1 MMHGGGMGG
10 MHGGMG
16 GSRWQPMATAD
27 SNSLRDDTVMGKAYD
42 HRVVTRMAPYIKPY
56 KVAAWVSLLAVMVY
70 TCATVA
76 IPYLVKWAIDDFITP
91 AEDSGVVP
99 SGLIWVGIIFLIVT
113 AVHFGSNYVQYL
125 GMAKVSQGILY
136 GLRTRMFNHLQ
147 GLSPS
152 FYHRTEVGRIMSRV
166 QNDVLQLQETFN
178 LMVHTMADMLSLVG
192 IVAIMFYMNAEL
204 ALFSL
209 SVIPPLAV
217 VMYVWQKYAKPAFIR
232 ARRAIAIVNGALNE
246 NIAGVRVVQS
256 LNRQDVNM
264 ERFDGLNKTYLDAAI
279 HTSRLSGMIQPP
291 VQLLTGAAMAIVI
304 VVGGWMALGAASS
317 DAVVVE
323 IGTLVAFILFV
334 QRFFDPIRNLTMQF
348 TQLQRSMASGARIFE
363 LLDVT
368 AEVVDVENA
377 SEMPPVG
384 GEIDYESV
392 NFSYVPGVEVLKD
405 INLHISPGETVALV
419 GPTGAGKSTLATLV
433 FRFYDVT
440 GGHIAVDG
448 HDIRDVERISLV
460 GQMGMVLQEPILFS
474 GTVREN
480 IVYCHTQATDEQVMA
495 AAKAVGAHDFI
506 MSMPHGYDT
515 VLHERGGNL
524 SIGQRQLISIA
535 RALVADP
542 RILVL
547 DEATANVDSY
557 TELLIQ
563 NAMRHLLQGRTSI
576 VIAHRLSTIRNAD
589 KIVVVQ
595 DGRIVQMGKHDEL
608 VNQGGLYA
616 HLYALNF
623 SDSDPNAPLA
633 DDQATPVPSDDD

>member
-1 MMHGGGMGG
+1 MMGGGGMGG
-10 MHGGMG
+10 FHGGMG
-16 GSRWQPMATAD
+16 GGRWQPMATTD
-27 SNSLRDDTVMGKAYD
+27 NNSLRDDTVMGKAYD

-56 KVAAWVSLLAVMVY
+56 KAAAWVSLAAVLLY
-70 TCATVA
+70 TGATVA
-76 IPYLVKWAIDDFITP
+76 IPYIVKRGIDDVIVPF
-91 AEDSGVVP
+91 AGSGEVP
-99 SGLIWVGIIFLIVT
+99 GNLMWLGVAFLIVT
-113 AVHFGSNYVQYL
+113 AVHFGANYVQYL

-136 GLRTRMFNHLQ
+136 GLRTHMFNHLQ

-178 LMVHTMADMLSLVG
+178 LMVHTMADLLSLVG
-192 IVAIMFYMNAEL
+192 IVAFMFYMDAQL
-204 ALFSL
+204 ALFAL
-209 SVIPPLAV
+209 GVIPPLII

-256 LNRQDVNM
+256 LNRQEENM
-264 ERFDGLNKTYLDAAI
+264 DRFDGLNRNYLDAAV
-279 HTSRLSGMIQPP
+279 HTSWLSGMIQPP
-291 VQLLTGAAMAIVI
+291 VQLLTGTAMAVVI
-304 VVGGWMALGAASS
+304 GVGGWIALGAESQQQA
-317 DAVVVE
+317 E
-323 IGTLVAFILFV
+323 IGVLVAFILYV

-363 LLDVT
+363 LLDVEP
-368 AEVVDVENA
+368 EVVDPPAAPKMPAVE
-377 SEMPPVG
+377 G
-384 GEIDYESV
+384 GISYEEV

-405 INLHISPGETVALV
+405 VNLKVAPGETVALV

-440 GGHIAVDG
+440 GGRITVDG
-448 HDIRDVERISLV
+448 RDIREVERTSLV
-460 GQMGMVLQEPILFS
+460 GQMGMVLQEPFLFS
-474 GTVREN
+474 GTIKEN
-480 IVYCHTQATDEQVMA
+480 IVYCHTEATHEQVEA

-506 MSMPHGYDT
+506 MSMPQGYDT
-515 VLHERGGNL
+515 MLHERGGNL
-524 SIGQRQLISIA
+524 SIGQRQLISFA

-563 NAMRHLLQGRTSI
+563 RAMRRLLQGRTSI

-589 KIVVVQ
+589 KIVVV
-595 DGRIVQMGKHDEL
+595 DGGRITQMGKHDEL
-608 VNQGGLYA
+608 MEQEGLYA
-616 HLYALNF
+616 HLYNLNY
-623 SDSDPNAPLA
+623 SDAE
-633 DDQATPVPSDDD
+633 ATPEASASPAPSDD

>member
-27 SNSLRDDTVMGKAYD
+27 SNSLRDDTVMGRAYD

-56 KVAAWVSLLAVMVY
+56 KVAAWISLAAVMLY
-70 TCATVA
+70 TGATVA
-76 IPYLVKWAIDDFITP
+76 IPYIVKRGIDDFIVP
-91 AEDSGVVP
+91 AAGSGQVP
-99 SGLIWVGIIFLIVT
+99 ANLFWLGIIFLIVT
-113 AVHFGSNYVQYL
+113 VVHFGANYVQYL

-136 GLRTRMFNHLQ
+136 GLRTHMFNHLQ

-178 LMVHTMADMLSLVG
+178 LMVHTTADLLSLVG
-192 IVAIMFYMNAEL
+192 IVAFMFYMDVQL
-204 ALFSL
+204 ALFAL
-209 SVIPPLAV
+209 CVIPPLV
-217 VMYVWQKYAKPAFIR
+217 LVMYVWQKYAKPAFIR

-264 ERFDGLNKTYLDAAI
+264 ERFDGLNKTYLDAAV

-291 VQLLTGAAMAIVI
+291 VQFLTGTAMAVVI
-304 VVGGWMALGAASS
+304 VVGGWMALGAGSQQEA
-317 DAVVVE
+317 E
-323 IGTLVAFILFV
+323 IGVLVAFILYV

-363 LLDVT
+363 LLDVQ
-368 AEVVDVENA
+368 AEVVDVPDA
-377 SEMPPVG
+377 PKMPHVQG
-384 GEIDYESV
+384 AIDYEAV

-405 INLHISPGETVALV
+405 INLHIAPGETVALV

-433 FRFYDVT
+433 FRFYDVI
-440 GGHIAVDG
+440 GGRITVDG
-448 HDIRDVERISLV
+448 HDVRDVERTSLV
-460 GQMGMVLQEPILFS
+460 GQMGMVLQEPFLFS
-474 GTVREN
+474 GTVKEN
-480 IVYCHTQATDEQVMA
+480 IVYSHTNATEEQVVS

-506 MSMPHGYDT
+506 MSMPQGYDT
-515 VLHERGGNL
+515 ILHERGGNL
-524 SIGQRQLISIA
+524 SIGQRQLISFA

-589 KIVVVQ
+589 KIVVV
-595 DGRIVQMGKHDEL
+595 DGGRITQMGKHDEL
-608 VNQGGLYA
+608 VEQDGLYA
-616 HLYALNF
+616 HLYSLNY
-623 SDSDPNAPLA
+623 SDADPELA
-633 DDQATPVPSDDD
+633 PVPSDDD

>member
-27 SNSLRDDTVMGKAYD
+27 SNSLRDDTVMGRAYD

-56 KVAAWVSLLAVMVY
+56 KVAAWISLAAVMLY
-70 TCATVA
+70 TGATVA
-76 IPYLVKWAIDDFITP
+76 IPYIVKRGIDDFIVP
-91 AEDSGVVP
+91 AAGSGQVP
-99 SGLIWVGIIFLIVT
+99 ANLFWLGIIFLIVT
-113 AVHFGSNYVQYL
+113 VVHFGANYVQYL

-136 GLRTRMFNHLQ
+136 GLRTHMFNHLQ

-178 LMVHTMADMLSLVG
+178 LMVHTTADLLSLVG
-192 IVAIMFYMNAEL
+192 IVAFMFYMDVQL
-204 ALFSL
+204 ALFAL
-209 SVIPPLAV
+209 CVIPPLVV

-264 ERFDGLNKTYLDAAI
+264 ERFDGLNKTYLDAAV

-291 VQLLTGAAMAIVI
+291 VQFLTGTAMAVVI
-304 VVGGWMALGAASS
+304 VVGGWMALGAGSQQEA
-317 DAVVVE
+317 E
-323 IGTLVAFILFV
+323 IGVLVAFILYV

-363 LLDVT
+363 LLDVQ
-368 AEVVDVENA
+368 AEVVDVPDA
-377 SEMPPVG
+377 PKMPHVQG
-384 GEIDYESV
+384 AIDYEAV

-405 INLHISPGETVALV
+405 INLHIAPGETVALV

-433 FRFYDVT
+433 FRFYDVI
-440 GGHIAVDG
+440 GGRITVDG
-448 HDIRDVERISLV
+448 HDVRDVERTSLV
-460 GQMGMVLQEPILFS
+460 GQMGMVLQEPFLFS
-474 GTVREN
+474 GTVKEN
-480 IVYCHTQATDEQVMA
+480 IVYSHTNATEEQVVS

-506 MSMPHGYDT
+506 MSMPQGYDT
-515 VLHERGGNL
+515 ILHERGGNL
-524 SIGQRQLISIA
+524 SIGQRQLISFA

-589 KIVVVQ
+589 KIVVV
-595 DGRIVQMGKHDEL
+595 DGGRITQMGKHDEL
-608 VNQGGLYA
+608 VEQDGLYA
-616 HLYALNF
+616 HLYSLNY
-623 SDSDPNAPLA
+623 SDADPELA
-633 DDQATPVPSDDD
+633 PVPSDDD

>member
-1 MMHGGGMGG
+1 
-10 MHGGMG
+10 
-16 GSRWQPMATAD
+16 
-27 SNSLRDDTVMGKAYD
+27 
-42 HRVVTRMAPYIKPY
+42 
-56 KVAAWVSLLAVMVY
+56 
-70 TCATVA
+70 
-76 IPYLVKWAIDDFITP
+76 
-91 AEDSGVVP
+91 
-99 SGLIWVGIIFLIVT
+99 
-113 AVHFGSNYVQYL
+113 
-125 GMAKVSQGILY
+125 
-136 GLRTRMFNHLQ
+136 
-147 GLSPS
+147 
-152 FYHRTEVGRIMSRV
+152 
-166 QNDVLQLQETFN
+166 
-178 LMVHTMADMLSLVG
+178 
-192 IVAIMFYMNAEL
+192 
-204 ALFSL
+204 
-209 SVIPPLAV
+209 
-217 VMYVWQKYAKPAFIR
+217 
-232 ARRAIAIVNGALNE
+232 
-246 NIAGVRVVQS
+246 
-256 LNRQDVNM
+256 
-264 ERFDGLNKTYLDAAI
+264 
-279 HTSRLSGMIQPP
+279 
-291 VQLLTGAAMAIVI
+291 
-304 VVGGWMALGAASS
+304 MALGAASS

-384 GEIDYESV
+384 GAIDYEGV

-440 GGHIAVDG
+440 GGRIAVDG

-460 GQMGMVLQEPILFS
+460 RQMGMVLQEPILFS

-480 IVYCHTQATDEQVMA
+480 IVYCHTQAPDEQVIA

-506 MSMPHGYDT
+506 MSMPHGYQT
-515 VLHERGGNL
+515 VLYERGGNL

-589 KIVVVQ
+589 KIVVV
-595 DGRIVQMGKHDEL
+595 DGGRIVQMGKHDEL
-608 VNQGGLYA
+608 VDQGGLYA
-616 HLYALNF
+616 HLYSLNF
-623 SDSDPNAPLA
+623 SDSDPTQEHSAP
-633 DDQATPVPSDDD
+633 VSSDDD

>member
-1 MMHGGGMGG
+1 MMGGGGMGSAY
-10 MHGGMG
+10 GMG
-16 GSRWQPMATAD
+16 AGRWQPMATAD

-42 HRVVTRMAPYIKPY
+42 HTVVTRMAPYIKPY
-56 KVAAWVSLLAVMVY
+56 AAAAWVSLFAVMVY
-70 TCATVA
+70 TGATVA
-76 IPYLVKWAIDDFITP
+76 IPYIVKRGIDDIILP
-91 AEDSGVVP
+91 ASETGEVP
-99 SGLIWVGIIFLIVT
+99 SSLLWLGVIFLVVT
-113 AVHFGSNYVQYL
+113 GIHFGANYIQYL

-136 GLRTRMFNHLQ
+136 GLRTHMFNHLQ

-178 LMVHTMADMLSLVG
+178 LMVHTMADILSLVG
-192 IVAIMFYMNAEL
+192 IVAFMFYMHPQL

-209 SVIPPLAV
+209 SVIPPLIL
-217 VMYVWQKYAKPAFIR
+217 VMYVWQKFAKPAFIR

-246 NIAGVRVVQS
+246 NISGVRVVQS
-256 LNRQDVNM
+256 LNRQDLNM
-264 ERFDGLNKTYLDAAI
+264 ERFDGLNYTYLNAAI

-291 VQLLTGAAMAIVI
+291 VQLLTGAAMAVVI
-304 VVGGWMALGAASS
+304 VVGGWMALGAASG
-317 DAVVVE
+317 DAVEVE
-323 IGTLVAFILFV
+323 IGVLVAFILFV

-363 LLDVT
+363 LLDVQP
-368 AEVVDVENA
+368 EVVDA
-377 SEMPPVG
+377 PSAGEMPHVEG
-384 GEIDYESV
+384 AIDYENV

-440 GGHIAVDG
+440 GGRIAIDG
-448 HDIRDVERISLV
+448 QDIRDVERTSLV
-460 GQMGMVLQEPILFS
+460 EQMGMVLQEPILFS

-480 IVYCHTQATDEQVMA
+480 IVYCHTAATDEQVIA

-506 MSMPHGYDT
+506 MSMPDGYQT

-524 SIGQRQLISIA
+524 SIGQRQLISFA

-608 VNQGGLYA
+608 VEEGGLYA
-616 HLYALNF
+616 HLYALNY
-623 SDSDPNAPLA
+623 SDPDIETAPA
-633 DDQATPVPSDDD
+633 PSDDD

>member
-1 MMHGGGMGG
+1 MMGGGGMGG
-10 MHGGMG
+10 GFQHGGMG
-16 GSRWQPMATAD
+16 GSRWSPMATAD

-56 KVAAWVSLLAVMVY
+56 AVAAWVSLIAVMVY
-70 TCATVA
+70 TGATVG
-76 IPYLVKWAIDDFITP
+76 IPYLVKWGIDGYIYP
-91 AEDSGVVP
+91 AENTGNVP
-99 SGLIWVGIIFLIVT
+99 PNLMWVGVAFLILTV
-113 AVHFGSNYVQYL
+113 VHFGANYIQYM

-136 GLRTRMFNHLQ
+136 GLRTHMFNHLQ

-178 LMVHTMADMLSLVG
+178 LMVHTMADLLSLVG
-192 IVAIMFYMNAEL
+192 IVTAMLIMDVDL
-204 ALFSL
+204 ALFTL
-209 SVIPPLAV
+209 GVIPPLML
-217 VMYVWQKYAKPAFIR
+217 VMYVWQRYAKPAFIR

-246 NIAGVRVVQS
+246 NISGVRVVQS

-264 ERFDGLNKTYLDAAI
+264 ERFDGLNRAYLDAAV

-291 VQLLTGAAMAIVI
+291 VQLLTGTAMAVVI
-304 VVGGWMALGAASS
+304 VVGAWLALGAGSLEQTE
-317 DAVVVE
+317 VE
-323 IGTLVAFILFV
+323 VGVLIAFILFV

-348 TQLQRSMASGARIFE
+348 TQMQRSMASGARIFE
-363 LLDVT
+363 LLDVK
-368 AEVVDVENA
+368 AEVVDA
-377 SEMPPVG
+377 PYAPKMPPVQG
-384 GEIDYESV
+384 AIDYEGV
-392 NFSYVPGVEVLKD
+392 DFSYVPGVEVLKNV
-405 INLHISPGETVALV
+405 NLRIEPGETVALV

-440 GGHIAVDG
+440 GGRIAVDG
-448 HDIRDVERISLV
+448 HDIRDVERMSLV

-474 GTVREN
+474 GTVRGN
-480 IVYCHTQATDEQVMA
+480 IVYSHTAATDGQVVA

-506 MSMPHGYDT
+506 MNMPEGYDT

-524 SIGQRQLISIA
+524 SIGQRQLISFA

-589 KIVVVQ
+589 KIVVVDQ
-595 DGRIVQMGKHDEL
+595 GRIVQMGKHEEL
-608 VNQGGLYA
+608 VEQGGLYA
-616 HLYALNF
+616 HLYALNY
-623 SDSDPNAPLA
+623 SDAEPEVSAA
-633 DDQATPVPSDDD
+633 PSDDD

>member
-1 MMHGGGMGG
+1 M
-10 MHGGMG
+10 
-16 GSRWQPMATAD
+16 
-27 SNSLRDDTVMGKAYD
+27 
-42 HRVVTRMAPYIKPY
+42 
-56 KVAAWVSLLAVMVY
+56 
-70 TCATVA
+70 
-76 IPYLVKWAIDDFITP
+76 
-91 AEDSGVVP
+91 
-99 SGLIWVGIIFLIVT
+99 
-113 AVHFGSNYVQYL
+113 
-125 GMAKVSQGILY
+125 
-136 GLRTRMFNHLQ
+136 
-147 GLSPS
+147 
-152 FYHRTEVGRIMSRV
+152 
-166 QNDVLQLQETFN
+166 
-178 LMVHTMADMLSLVG
+178 
-192 IVAIMFYMNAEL
+192 
-204 ALFSL
+204 
-209 SVIPPLAV
+209 IPPLV
-217 VMYVWQKYAKPAFIR
+217 IVMYVWQKYAKPAFIR

-264 ERFDGLNKTYLDAAI
+264 GRFDGLNKTYLDAAV

-291 VQLLTGAAMAIVI
+291 VQFLTGIAMAVVI
-304 VVGGWMALGAASS
+304 VVGGWMALGAGSQQEA
-317 DAVVVE
+317 E
-323 IGTLVAFILFV
+323 IGVLVAFILYV

-363 LLDVT
+363 LLDVQP
-368 AEVVDVENA
+368 EVVDAQDA
-377 SEMPPVG
+377 SKMPHVRG
-384 GEIDYESV
+384 TIDYEGV

-440 GGHIAVDG
+440 GGSIVVDG
-448 HDIRDVERISLV
+448 QDIRDVERISLV

-480 IVYCHTQATDEQVMA
+480 IVYSHTAATDEQVIA
-495 AAKAVGAHDFI
+495 AAQAVGAHDFI
-506 MSMPHGYDT
+506 MSMPQGYNT
-515 VLHERGGNL
+515 MLHERGGNL
-524 SIGQRQLISIA
+524 SIGQRQLISFA

-563 NAMRHLLQGRTSI
+563 NAMRHLLRGRTSI

-608 VNQGGLYA
+608 VQQGGLYA
-616 HLYALNF
+616 HLYALNY
-623 SDSDPNAPLA
+623 SDADHEPAPA
-633 DDQATPVPSDDD
+633 PSDDD

>member
-291 VQLLTGAAMAIVI
+291 VQLLTGAAMAIVHS
-304 VVGGWMALGAASS
+304 GGRLDGLGGGFQRRGGSGNRHAGCLHPLRSALLRPHPQPDHAVHPAA
-317 DAVVVE
+317 ALH
-323 IGTLVAFILFV
+323 GLRRPHL
-334 QRFFDPIRNLTMQF
+334 R
-348 TQLQRSMASGARIFE
+348 ASGRNSRGRGRRE
-363 LLDVT
+363 RL
-368 AEVVDVENA
+368 
-377 SEMPPVG
+377 
-384 GEIDYESV
+384 
-392 NFSYVPGVEVLKD
+392 
-405 INLHISPGETVALV
+405 
-419 GPTGAGKSTLATLV
+419 
-433 FRFYDVT
+433 
-440 GGHIAVDG
+440 
-448 HDIRDVERISLV
+448 RDAPRRGRNRL
-460 GQMGMVLQEPILFS
+460 
-474 GTVREN
+474 RE
-480 IVYCHTQATDEQVMA
+480 C
-495 AAKAVGAHDFI
+495 
-506 MSMPHGYDT
+506 
-515 VLHERGGNL
+515 
-524 SIGQRQLISIA
+524 
-535 RALVADP
+535 
-542 RILVL
+542 
-547 DEATANVDSY
+547 
-557 TELLIQ
+557 
-563 NAMRHLLQGRTSI
+563 
-576 VIAHRLSTIRNAD
+576 
-589 KIVVVQ
+589 
-595 DGRIVQMGKHDEL
+595 
-608 VNQGGLYA
+608 
-616 HLYALNF
+616 
-623 SDSDPNAPLA
+623 
-633 DDQATPVPSDDD
+633 

>member
-1 MMHGGGMGG
+1 MMGGGGMGG

-16 GSRWQPMATAD
+16 GTRWQPMATAD

-42 HRVVTRMAPYIKPY
+42 HRVVTRMAPYIGPY
-56 KVAAWVSLLAVMVY
+56 KVAAWVSLLAVIVY
-70 TCATVA
+70 TGATVA
-76 IPYLVKWAIDDFITP
+76 IPVLAKWGIDDFITP
-91 AEDSGVVP
+91 ASETGVVP
-99 SGLIWVGIIFLIVT
+99 SGFMWVGIIFLIVT
-113 AVHFGSNYVQYL
+113 VVHFTSNYIQYL

-136 GLRTRMFNHLQ
+136 GLRTHMFNHLQ

-192 IVAIMFYMNAEL
+192 IVAIMFVMQWEL

-209 SVIPPLAV
+209 SVIPPLLI

-264 ERFDGLNKTYLDAAI
+264 ERFDGLNKTYLDAAV
-279 HTSRLSGMIQPP
+279 HTSKLSGMIQPP
-291 VQLLTGAAMAIVI
+291 VQLLTGTAMAIVI

-440 GGHIAVDG
+440 TGGRIAVDG

-460 GQMGMVLQEPILFS
+460 RQMGMVLQEPILFS

-480 IVYCHTQATDEQVMA
+480 IVYCHTQASDEQVIA

-506 MSMPHGYDT
+506 MSMPHGYET
-515 VLHERGGNL
+515 VLYERGGNL

-589 KIVVVQ
+589 KIVVV
-595 DGRIVQMGKHDEL
+595 DGGRIVQMGKHDEL
-608 VNQGGLYA
+608 VDQGGLYA
-616 HLYALNF
+616 HLYSLNF
-623 SDSDPNAPLA
+623 SDSDPTQEHSAPA
-633 DDQATPVPSDDD
+633 SSDDD

>member
-1 MMHGGGMGG
+1 MMGHGGAGGAYGMGG
-10 MHGGMG
+10 G
-16 GSRWQPMATAD
+16 RWQPMATAD
-27 SNSLRDDTVMGKAYD
+27 SNTLRDDTVMGKAYD
-42 HRVVTRMAPYIKPY
+42 HTVVTRMAPYIKPY
-56 KVAAWVSLLAVMVY
+56 AAAAWVSLLAVMVY
-70 TCATVA
+70 TGATVA
-76 IPYLVKWAIDDFITP
+76 IPYLVKWGIDDFIEP
-91 AEDSGVVP
+91 ASETGVVP
-99 SGLIWVGIIFLIVT
+99 SGLMWVGIIFLIVT
-113 AVHFGSNYVQYL
+113 VVHFGANYVQYL

-136 GLRTRMFNHLQ
+136 GLRTHMFNHLQ

-178 LMVHTMADMLSLVG
+178 LMVHTMADILSLVG
-192 IVAIMFYMNAEL
+192 IVGVMFYMHPQL

-209 SVIPPLAV
+209 SVIPPLV
-217 VMYVWQKYAKPAFIR
+217 LVMYVWQKFAKPAFIR

-246 NIAGVRVVQS
+246 NISGVRVVQS
-256 LNRQDVNM
+256 LNRQDLNM
-264 ERFDGLNKTYLDAAI
+264 ERFDGLNHTYLDAAI

-291 VQLLTGAAMAIVI
+291 VQLLTGAAMAVVI
-304 VVGGWMALGAASS
+304 VVGGWMALGAASGE
-317 DAVVVE
+317 AVEVE
-323 IGTLVAFILFV
+323 IGVLVAFILFV

-363 LLDVT
+363 LLDVQP
-368 AEVVDVENA
+368 EVVDAPEA
-377 SEMPPVG
+377 LRMPHVSG
-384 GEIDYESV
+384 AIDYEHV

-440 GGHIAVDG
+440 GGRIAIDG
-448 HDIRDVERISLV
+448 QDIRGVERATLV
-460 GQMGMVLQEPILFS
+460 EQMGMVLQEPILFS

-480 IVYCHTQATDEQVMA
+480 IVYCHTAATDEQVIA

-506 MSMPHGYDT
+506 MSMPEGYNT

-524 SIGQRQLISIA
+524 SIGQRQLISFA

-595 DGRIVQMGKHDEL
+595 DGRIVQMGRHDEL
-608 VNQGGLYA
+608 VEQGGLYA
-616 HLYALNF
+616 HLYALNY
-623 SDSDPNAPLA
+623 SDADASAPSA
-633 DDQATPVPSDDD
+633 SDDD